1 MPARGVSVSH
11 PGDPYNPSNPA
22 FALLLL
28 FALLTPVISAAY
40 VVVILL
46 LLAWIVSVRRR
57 GALPETL
64 RAPVTLVA
72 GLLAAFTVLST
83 IFSREPA
90 VSARHVAGVLLLLL
104 LPITMDLVDSAA
116 RARWLLLT
124 LSAGGVILA
133 VIGIWQFLHGGDDLN
148 NRIRG
153 TLSHYMTFSGIAMAA
168 ACLLLGFALE
178 GPGRWRLVG
187 LLGALPLAAVL
198 LTFTRNAYVGL
209 VAALLVYL
217 VVRRPRGLLLLAP
230 ALLAVFLLAPPEIR
244 GRIRSIADLSDSTNR
259 DRIAMVRA
267 GSRIVTQYP
276 IFGLGPDMISRYYPL
291 YRDDDALHWRVPHL
305 HNNVIQ
311 IAAAN
316 GLFAAASYVALVAL
330 FLSRAVV
337 LLRRERR
344 PERAAIWSAVL
355 LAGTALTVAGLFE
368 YNFGDTEVEMAALLI
383 FAVPFARFAGRPAST
398 PAPATLPVRESA

>member
-1 MPARGVSVSH
+1 VSARGVPASH
-11 PGDPYNPSNPA
+11 SPDPS

-40 VVVILL
+40 VVVVLL
-46 LLAWIVSVRRR
+46 LLAWIVAVRRR
-57 GALPETL
+57 GALPASL
-64 RAPVTLVA
+64 RSPLTLVA

-83 IFSREPA
+83 VFSREPA
-90 VSARHVAGVLLLLL
+90 VSARHVTGVLLFLL
-104 LPITMDLVDSAA
+104 LPITMDLVDSEA
-116 RARWLLLT
+116 RARGLLLT

-133 VIGIWQFLHGGDDLN
+133 VVGIWQFLHGGDDLG

-153 TLSHYMTFSGIAMAA
+153 TLSHYMTFSGIAMAS

-178 GPGRWRLVG
+178 GPGRWRLLG
-187 LLGALPLAAVL
+187 LLGALPLSAVL

-230 ALLAVFLLAPPEIR
+230 ALLAVFLLAPAEIR

-259 DRIAMVRA
+259 DRIAMAHA
-267 GSRIVTQYP
+267 GSRIVAQYP
-276 IFGLGPDMISRYYPL
+276 IFGIGPDMISPYYPL
-291 YRDDDALHWRVPHL
+291 YRDEDALHWRVPHL

-330 FLSRAVV
+330 FLARVVV

-368 YNFGDTEVEMAALLI
+368 YNFGDTEVEMTALLI
-383 FAVPFARFAGRPAST
+383 FAVPFAGFAGPA
-398 PAPATLPVRESA
+398 PVRESA

>member
-1 MPARGVSVSH
+1 M
-11 PGDPYNPSNPA
+11 
-22 FALLLL
+22 
-28 FALLTPVISAAY
+28 
-40 VVVILL
+40 
-46 LLAWIVSVRRR
+46 RRR
-57 GALPETL
+57 GALPATL
-64 RAPVTLVA
+64 HSPLTQVA
-72 GLLAAFTVLST
+72 GLFALFTVLST

-90 VSARHVAGVLLLLL
+90 VSARHAAGVLLLLL
-104 LPITMDLVDSAA
+104 LPITMDLVDGEA
-116 RARWLLLT
+116 RARRLLLA

-133 VIGIWQFLHGGDDLN
+133 VIGIWQFLHGGDDLG

-153 TLSHYMTFSGIAMAA
+153 TLSHYMTFSGIAMAS

-209 VAALLVYL
+209 VAALLLYL

-244 GRIRSIADLSDSTNR
+244 GRILSIADFSDSTNR
-259 DRIAMVRA
+259 DRIAMAHA
-267 GSRIVTQYP
+267 GSRIVAQYP
-276 IFGLGPDMISRYYPL
+276 VFGLGPDMISPYYPL
-291 YRDDDALHWRVPHL
+291 YRDAGALHWRVAHL

-316 GLFAAASYVALVAL
+316 GLFAAAAYVALVVLVLA
-330 FLSRAVV
+330 RAVV

-344 PERAAIWSAVL
+344 PERAAIWAGAM
-355 LAGTALTVAGLFE
+355 LAATALTVAGLFE
-368 YNFGDTEVEMAALLI
+368 YNFGDTEVEMTALLI
-383 FAVPFARFAGRPAST
+383 FAVPFAGV
-398 PAPATLPVRESA
+398 ATRRALESP